1 MGMPAVQSAVAPMG
15 DVIRDCRWFPEDFH
29 VPRQMLSFVFA
40 EREALAREPFLD
52 HRWQQEHLQRR
63 QIGLVDLATEIPSGP
78 PPALSFLWHTS
89 FCCSTLLG
97 RALDSPGRCLSL
109 SEPMVLVSIADAKR
123 AGLIEQGWHLSRL
136 PEIVFRL
143 LARPEGPGASVL
155 IKPSNF
161 ANILVADSARLTAG
175 KSLFLYSDLESFLV
189 SVLKSGL
196 PLRKYVRRL
205 FSNLIGPMR
214 DQLPWPQA
222 EIFQMSDLEIAA
234 LAWHL
239 QILEFRNAWRLLA
252 PERAASLDCA
262 ALLSRPADVLR
273 RVIAF
278 YGLPL
283 GEDHVSNVLAGNT
296 FRRHAKVPTEAF
308 DAQRRAEQAAH
319 VLRHHGDDIAR
330 VVEWSYRAC
339 PLTPRNAP
347 LPDPLLK

>member
-1 MGMPAVQSAVAPMG
+1 MLAVQSAVAPMG
-15 DVIRDCRWFPEDFH
+15 DVIRDRRWFPEDFH
-29 VPRQMLSFVFA
+29 APRQMLSFVFA
-40 EREALAREPFLD
+40 EREVLAREPFLD
-52 HRWQQEHLQRR
+52 HRWQQEHLLRR
-63 QIGLVDLATEIPSGP
+63 QVGLVDLAAEMPSEA
-78 PPALSFLWHTS
+78 PPALCFLWHTS
-89 FCCSTLLG
+89 FCCSTLLA

-109 SEPMVLVSIADAKR
+109 PEPMVLVSIADARR

-143 LARPEGPGASVL
+143 LARSEASGARVL

-161 ANILVADSARLTAG
+161 ANVLVADAARLTAG

-205 FSNLIGPMR
+205 FSNLIGPLR

-234 LAWHL
+234 LVWHL
-239 QILEFRNAWRLLA
+239 QILEFRTAWRLLA
-252 PERAASLDCA
+252 PGRAASLDCA
-262 ALLSRPADVLR
+262 TLLSRPEDVLH

-283 GEDHVSNVLAGNT
+283 SEDHVSNVLAGNT
-296 FRRHAKVPTEAF
+296 FRRHAKIPTVVF
-308 DAQRRAEQAAH
+308 DAQQRAEQTGQILH
-319 VLRHHGDDIAR
+319 QHGDDIAR

-339 PLTPRNAP
+339 PLTPRGTP
-347 LPDPLLK
+347 LPDPL